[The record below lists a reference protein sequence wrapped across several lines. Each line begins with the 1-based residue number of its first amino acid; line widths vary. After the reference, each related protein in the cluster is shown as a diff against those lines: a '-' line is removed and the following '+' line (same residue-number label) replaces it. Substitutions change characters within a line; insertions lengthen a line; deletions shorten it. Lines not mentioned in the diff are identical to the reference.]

1 MSGKKP
7 QAAFSQYRFAG
18 DFRFLYKQAL
28 NSKFIQKLKEV
39 KLKDTKVVI
48 TSSKS
53 KDRQCNGKKGQKN
66 K

>member
-28 NSKFIQKLKEV
+28 NSNIILYYRNQA
-39 KLKDTKVVI
+39 
-48 TSSKS
+48 
-53 KDRQCNGKKGQKN
+53 RNN
-66 K
+66 

>member
-28 NSKFIQKLKEV
+28 NSKFIQKLKEI

-53 KDRQCNGKKGQKN
+53 KDR
-66 K
+66 